1 MLRHVAALV
10 VIIVGVHFF
19 LYGALAPWSAVMK
32 RPADW
37 RQIALG
43 LVLFTVGFSVYRE
56 ASR

>member
-10 VIIVGVHFF
+10 VIIVGMRFF

-32 RPADW
+32 RSVDW

-43 LVLFTVGFSVYRE
+43 IALFAIGFAVYRE
-56 ASR
+56 ASK